1 MPNRP
6 LKNQV
11 DKLTFGLFFDEFKGA
26 ANLEALEMLS
36 QQASV
41 KVEMKGSQAKYKLK
55 FKQIDSLFNPDYLND
70 DFDGTE
76 DNEEQEAENSQ
87 FNFLDS
93 FANLTN
99 KNKTFDSEI
108 FESLIEDY
116 CDNLSY
122 RIKIDKLV
130 SAFQSST
137 LAIKEMSDPL
147 ELVNLINIYTLE
159 I

>member
-26 ANLEALEMLS
+26 TNLEALEMLS